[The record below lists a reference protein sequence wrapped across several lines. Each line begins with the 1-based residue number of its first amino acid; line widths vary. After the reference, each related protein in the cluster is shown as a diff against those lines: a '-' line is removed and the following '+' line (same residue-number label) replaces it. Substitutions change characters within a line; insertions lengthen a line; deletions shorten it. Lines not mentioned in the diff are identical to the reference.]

1 MPRKKKK
8 KKDDIP
14 SPYSDRY
21 AGMDTGQLSRTFEL
35 EQRDRQMKEQF
46 GNAQI
51 GRVGSG
57 RHPRSSDGTLGSMG
71 MQNPNLNA
79 PVTSSKEWFQNV
91 LGLGME
97 AGLLIGGLPGLAGR
111 AGVATASR
119 LPGVIR
125 GAGARPLPKPTG
137 GLESA
142 RARVVDRTLDL
153 RYKNMNIPPEYIE
166 DLKAYVARP
175 DVVKIHKGRTYDA
188 KGTNPIFMER
198 YVAGD
203 ESLPGIA
210 KKGTVDHTG
219 RPLTDAGKSPKG
231 PPQGH
236 AARQMPKEPPPIPR
250 EPSAHDVMLDRDLR
264 KKFPDMPEE
273 AFGLVR
279 AVRDSMKAKEFD
291 TTKQYFTKAERD
303 FRNRPGSEHHPDVR
317 DRGTANS
324 RKGRPDNR
332 QVAEGNRAYMEKK
345 AADELAGYK
354 HDFRN
359 IDNPSFPGFD
369 RLERAQEAIRRHP
382 ASPGQTAVH
391 GDAEAIAMTK
401 IWRRE
406 ANRIPDSPPMVRGPS
421 NVPRRGIPGG
431 EKLGRHIT
439 RIGDDATT
447 RRGFEE
453 GGLSSS
459 GWTPPFVIVGGGLY
473 EGFREKRDRKAKGLN
488 DLRNQGIGIGRYAS
502 SAASSLPPYGG
513 RR

>member
-14 SPYSDRY
+14 SPYSDPY
-21 AGMDTGQLSRTFEL
+21 AGMDTEQLGRKLEL
-35 EQRDRQMKEQF
+35 EQREREMRESF

-57 RHPRSSDGTLGSMG
+57 RNALTSDGTLGSMG

-91 LGLGME
+91 LGLGLE
-97 AGLLIGGLPGLAGR
+97 AFLLIGGLPGLAGR

-119 LPGVIR
+119 LPGLVR
-125 GAGARPLPKPTG
+125 GAGARPLPVRPETSIRRIS
-137 GLESA
+137 SA
-142 RARVVDRTLDL
+142 
-153 RYKNMNIPPEYIE
+153 EYIN
-166 DLKAYVARP
+166 KYPKSVPSR
-175 DVVKIHKGRTYDA
+175 
-188 KGTNPIFMER
+188 
-198 YVAGD
+198 AG
-203 ESLPGIA
+203 EPGLTELQKHVQSVNNA
-210 KKGTVDHTG
+210 KKAAE
-219 RPLTDAGKSPKG
+219 AGKSPKG
-231 PPQGH
+231 SPQGH
-236 AARQMPKEPPPIPR
+236 AARRRPEEPPKFSNTTDGIPR
-250 EPSAHDVMLDRDLR
+250 EPSAESVMLDRDLSR
-264 KKFPDMPEE
+264 RFPFLNKDSIGMVRNFREGIKGKEIDMN
-273 AFGLVR
+273 
-279 AVRDSMKAKEFD
+279 
-291 TTKQYFTKAERD
+291 KQVFSQTERN

-332 QVAEGNRAYMEKK
+332 QVAEPSPERGEGWNQFRPTNRAYMEKK
-345 AADELAGYK
+345 AADELAGYDR
-354 HDFRN
+354 HYANRN
-359 IDNPSFPGFD
+359 DPTFPGHARLD
-369 RLERAQEAIRRHP
+369 RAEEAIRKHP

-391 GDAEAIAMTK
+391 GDAETIATNKVM
-401 IWRRE
+401 RRE
-406 ANRIPDSPPMVRGPS
+406 SNRIPDRPPMVRGPS

-453 GGLSSS
+453 GGLSS
-459 GWTPPFVIVGGGLY
+459 IVGGGLY